1 MTMKNFENPKFILKC
16 GQIPKDYLLHFF
28 PPGKEYKALEQNI
41 NESYSIFLQIT

>member
-28 PPGKEYKALEQNI
+28 SSWEGIQGFRAKYK
-41 NESYSIFLQIT
+41 